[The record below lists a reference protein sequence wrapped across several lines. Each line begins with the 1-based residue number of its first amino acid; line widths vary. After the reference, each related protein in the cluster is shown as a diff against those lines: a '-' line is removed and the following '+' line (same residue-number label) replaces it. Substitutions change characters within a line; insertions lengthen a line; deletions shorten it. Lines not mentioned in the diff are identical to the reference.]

1 MEGAFEAAATRYE
14 QALAITRE
22 LGDRESEAVVLLNL
36 ALVAIVQ
43 RDRMRV
49 RSILENVLAISC
61 EMQSR
66 PTGQCALDV
75 CAALAA
81 LRGEWIEAARF
92 FGAVEAQ
99 TAEGGYHRDPADN
112 AFLAPLIA
120 RARDTLG
127 TQQFEG
133 VEARG
138 RTLSY
143 DDAIAE
149 AREWLARLD

>member
-1 MEGAFEAAATRYE
+1 
-14 QALAITRE
+14 
-22 LGDRESEAVVLLNL
+22 V
-36 ALVAIVQ
+36 
-43 RDRMRV
+43 
-49 RSILENVLAISC
+49 
-61 EMQSR
+61 QSR

-81 LRGEWIEAARF
+81 LRGEWTRAARF

-127 TQQFEG
+127 AQSFEG
-133 VEARG
+133 AEAQG

-143 DDAIAE
+143 DDAIDE
-149 AREWLARLD
+149 ARAWLARLDDRAASGITAPRDCALADCPRCGPIPDCRNVTRVHHAESKQLEASMAAVP